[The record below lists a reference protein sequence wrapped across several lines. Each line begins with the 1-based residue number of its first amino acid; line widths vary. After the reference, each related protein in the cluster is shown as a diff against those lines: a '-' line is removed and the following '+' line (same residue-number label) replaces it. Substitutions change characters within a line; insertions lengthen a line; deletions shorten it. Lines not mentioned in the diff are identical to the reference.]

1 MRMSALFA
9 MALGLATITST
20 VSAQT
25 SMTADAIPPPVD
37 ERYQPK
43 PYITL
48 KHPAWSKH
56 AVLYQINTRQF
67 TPECAFR
74 AG

>member
-1 MRMSALFA
+1 MRLSVLFA
-9 MALGLATITST
+9 TAFDLAAFTST

-25 SMTADAIPPPVD
+25 SMTADAMTPPVD

-48 KHPAWSKH
+48 KHPAWSNN
-56 AVLYQINTRQF
+56 AVKRLVK
-67 TPECAFR
+67 E
-74 AG
+74 